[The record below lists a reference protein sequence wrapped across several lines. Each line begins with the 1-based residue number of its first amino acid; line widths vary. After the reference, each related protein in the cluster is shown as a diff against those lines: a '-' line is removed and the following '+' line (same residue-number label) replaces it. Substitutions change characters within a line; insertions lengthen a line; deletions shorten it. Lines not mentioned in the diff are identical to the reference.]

1 MRARVEHILG
11 VQAQMGAHIVR
22 MIGIGRARIKI
33 AMMNLV
39 YDTKRFVQLLRQDGK
54 V

>member
-11 VQAQMGAHIVR
+11 AQAQMGGHIVR
-22 MIGIGRARIKI
+22 MIGIGWARVKI
-33 AMMNLV
+33 AMMNLA
-39 YDTKRFVQLLRQDGK
+39 YNMKRFVQLLRRDGK